1 MVRKIWIV
9 ALAACGSTS
18 KPPLPAW
25 SKSLPD
31 SSVMGSWRG
40 YAASRGIIHLHSP
53 YSWDAC
59 DDMPRDPLPLGTVN
73 EACLDDLR
81 TALCTENIDFADLT
95 DHGDT
100 MSDEDFPTLF
110 NMRGSDTAIMDPTTG
125 DQIASQ
131 MTCDDGHV
139 VTITVGTENSIM
151 PIMLHHH
158 VPGAQADREAIYTAY
173 TPDAVAAFRDAGGLA
188 WIAHTEQHP
197 IADLRM
203 LQPDGIE
210 VYNLHANIDPK
221 IRGPYLGL
229 DPTGAIDAALQFTAG
244 GPNGPE
250 PDLALLSFLEVNQ
263 PAVTAWNQALGDG
276 RHLPATAGS
285 DAHQNALP
293 TIMPDGERGD
303 SYRRVLRWFGNVV
316 LVHDRNDPTEIE
328 SALAAGRLFAVFE
341 MLGTPTGFDIH
352 ATTPAGA
359 VAELGDTVQT
369 GATLVV
375 AIPTILGL
383 DPSLP
388 APEIHAT
395 VLHVD
400 ATGATPVATN
410 DVGGQ
415 IELPLVEPG
424 AYRVEITMV
433 PHHLGPYL
441 GDLGPSSAEVEVPW
455 IYASPI
461 YVQ

>member
-1 MVRKIWIV
+1 L
-9 ALAACGSTS
+9 ALAACGGASTKS
-18 KPPLPAW
+18 PLPAW
-25 SKSLPD
+25 QKSLPD
-31 SSVMGSWRG
+31 SSVMGTWRG
-40 YAASRGIIHLHSP
+40 YSASRGIVHLHSP
-53 YSWDAC
+53 FSWDAC
-59 DDMPRDPLPLGTVN
+59 DQMPRDPLPLGMVN

-81 TALCTENIDFADLT
+81 TALCTDKIDFAALT

-100 MSDEDFPTLF
+100 MADEDFPTLF
-110 NMRGSDTAIMDPTTG
+110 SMRGSDEAVMDPVTG
-125 DQIASQ
+125 DQIASR

-139 VTITVGTENSIM
+139 VTLTVGTENSIM

-158 VPGAQADREAIYTAY
+158 VPGAASDRDAIYTAY
-173 TPDAVAAFRDAGGLA
+173 TPDAVQAFHDAGGLA

-197 IADLRM
+197 IADLRL

-229 DPTGAIDAALQFTAG
+229 DPDGAIAAALQFTDTTPG
-244 GPNGPE
+244 HPE

-293 TIMPDGERGD
+293 VLLADGERGD
-303 SYRRVLRWFGNVV
+303 SYRRVLRWFANIV
-316 LVHDRNDPTEIE
+316 LVHDRNDPTELE
-328 SALAAGRLFAVFE
+328 AALQHGRVFAVFE
-341 MLGTPTGFDIH
+341 LLGTPAGLDIH
-352 ATTPAGA
+352 AITPGNAI
-359 VAELGDTVQT
+359 AELGDTVNT
-369 GATLVV
+369 GSTLVITV
-375 AIPTILGL
+375 PTVLGL

-400 ATGATPVATN
+400 ASGATAVATS
-410 DVGGQ
+410 DGSPIQ
-415 IELPLVEPG
+415 LPLAAPG

-441 GDLGPSSAEVEVPW
+441 GDLGTSFAEVEVPW